1 MRKSKQ
7 TYHDNLDKLLSSSD
21 CNSKTF
27 WKTSKQILNIGQ
39 TSTSIP
45 NLHHNSTYAE
55 SDLEKAK
62 MLNTYFASQ
71 SVVDDTNT
79 QLPPIPHM
87 DHSLESITITTQDVS
102 DVLQHLDI
110 TKACGPDSISPRLLK
125 EGCHIL
131 AHPYSIIF
139 NRSLEQGYFP
149 SSWKEANVTPIY
161 KKEDKSQPS
170 NYRPISLL
178 SIVGKT
184 MERCVHKHLYNYM
197 VTNQLLTPL
206 QSGFRECDSTTNQL
220 LHTYHTICEAVD
232 KGKEIRAVF
241 CDISKAFDRVWHKG
255 LLYKLRC
262 MGCSNRIVNWFAS
275 YLSKRRQRVVING
288 QSSDWVYILA
298 GVPQGSILG
307 PLLFLIYIN
316 DIVKH
321 IGCSIR
327 LFADDTSLYIIVD
340 CPLQSANLLNTD
352 LQTIFDWAAAW
363 LVTFNP
369 LKTLSMIISRKSNPV
384 FHPPLFMNGTLIKNT
399 SYHKHLGQT
408 FSNSGTWDEHVKSI
422 SEKSW
427 SRLNLLRALKFRVS
441 RKSLEKM
448 YFAYIRPLLEY
459 SDVVWD
465 NCSLESKKL
474 LDAVH
479 VEAARIATGATKL
492 CSIERLFM
500 ELGWELLQTRRNKHK
515 LTTFYK
521 IMHGLAPTYL
531 SDLIPPIVGQSN
543 NYALRNADHIQGFR
557 SNSNLFS
564 DSFFPSTIKAW
575 NSLPNEVRE
584 MTSVSAFKNYL
595 NRNKLQSPYY
605 FHAGSRLGQ
614 ILHARLRMQCSALHA
629 DLYRK
634 NIVESPSCQ
643 HCGGFESA
651 YHLFFICP
659 AYAATRSYLP
669 DNLHEYSLKD
679 LLYGTEHGTVHENE
693 TLFLKIQDFLT
704 KCGRFNP

>member
-1 MRKSKQ
+1 MISELRKSKQ
-7 TYHDNLDKLLSSSD
+7 TYHDSLDKLLSSSD

-45 NLHHNSTYAE
+45 TLHHNSTYAE

-62 MLNTYFASQ
+62 MLNAYFASQ

-110 TKACGPDSISPRLLK
+110 TKACGSDSISPRLLK
-125 EGCHIL
+125 EGC
-131 AHPYSIIF
+131 
-139 NRSLEQGYFP
+139 Q
-149 SSWKEANVTPIY
+149 SWKDAYVTPIY

-170 NYRPISLL
+170 NYRTISLL

-206 QSGFRECDSTTNQL
+206 QSGFREGDSTTNQL

-275 YLSKRRQRVVING
+275 YLSKRRQHVVING
-288 QSSDWVYILA
+288 QSSDWVYIWA

-327 LFADDTSLYIIVD
+327 LFADVTSLYIIVD

-352 LQTIFDWAAAW
+352 LQTISDWAAAW
-363 LVTFNP
+363 LVT
-369 LKTLSMIISRKSNPV
+369 
-384 FHPPLFMNGTLIKNT
+384 
-399 SYHKHLGQT
+399 
-408 FSNSGTWDEHVKSI
+408 SI
-422 SEKSW
+422 
-427 SRLNLLRALKFRVS
+427 
-441 RKSLEKM
+441 
-448 YFAYIRPLLEY
+448 P
-459 SDVVWD
+459 
-465 NCSLESKKL
+465 
-474 LDAVH
+474 
-479 VEAARIATGATKL
+479 
-492 CSIERLFM
+492 
-500 ELGWELLQTRRNKHK
+500 
-515 LTTFYK
+515 
-521 IMHGLAPTYL
+521 
-531 SDLIPPIVGQSN
+531 
-543 NYALRNADHIQGFR
+543 
-557 SNSNLFS
+557 
-564 DSFFPSTIKAW
+564 
-575 NSLPNEVRE
+575 
-584 MTSVSAFKNYL
+584 
-595 NRNKLQSPYY
+595 
-605 FHAGSRLGQ
+605 
-614 ILHARLRMQCSALHA
+614 
-629 DLYRK
+629 
-634 NIVESPSCQ
+634 
-643 HCGGFESA
+643 
-651 YHLFFICP
+651 
-659 AYAATRSYLP
+659 
-669 DNLHEYSLKD
+669 
-679 LLYGTEHGTVHENE
+679 
-693 TLFLKIQDFLT
+693 
-704 KCGRFNP
+704 